1 MIKFI
6 ILLEKN
12 IRLNRIYY
20 FNYKNTFLIFNDSI
34 ILKLKKYFYNQK
46 T

>member
-1 MIKFI
+1 M

-20 FNYKNTFLIFNDSI
+20 FNYENNIVNAFIF
-34 ILKLKKYFYNQK
+34 YYM
-46 T
+46 